1 MSLEKLNK
9 DLNIVQKLDDE
20 PNDVGGLSAAELK
33 KKFDEGPLTI
43 QEYINVTLLPALET
57 LGVETSVQLPEGA
70 GFKYIR
76 LNADRVLETSQDGV
90 TWQASGSAG
99 HIIMDHAGETLPQ
112 RGRMQFDNCEVSDDG
127 TKTIVHG
134 VKGDTGPQGEQGIQG
149 VKGDKGDRGATGP
162 SIVPSI
168 DTNGVMSFTIQD
180 SAIAPQAVSVRGP
193 QGPQGVQGEQ
203 GAQGA
208 RGPQGIQGI
217 PGVQGVQGEQGEQGP
232 TGPQGPQ
239 GKAGTQ
245 GPTGAQGPAGAPG
258 KDGTSLYIEDIYST
272 LAALKNAIPNGNDK
286 MYMVK
291 ADGECYIWSETQ
303 GDWTSVGKLQGP
315 TGPQG
320 PQGPQGVQG
329 ETGPEGKQ
337 GKQGP
342 QGIQGVQGPQGET
355 GPEGPQGPAGVSG
368 QNGKSAFTAAVEA
381 GYTGTE
387 TTFNAALSN
396 VPGHIADYSNPHKV
410 TAEQVGALPLSGGEM
425 TGPIKNIG
433 GTSEFVLTTND
444 VTNDSGVRVQRG
456 FYKNGFNPALYA
468 TRSDELES
476 SALLVSFG
484 EIMMGVKSGDR
495 DSKISLT
502 PDGLVAK
509 VVPPTTDTMPTPKS
523 YVDSA
528 IAAKVANILKPATP
542 PIIGLPPSTTPDGMF
557 QALGNTGEL
566 HVWRK
571 TVVTKDP
578 VPAGY
583 TLGDVKTKKDISASN
598 LGHVYI
604 GFYMGYSD
612 SLAVDDNGGISLNP
626 DNDYGAVTSSSNFAN
641 ISSVIAGKF
650 ILIRSYQNAEY
661 NSCSSLAGKIFY
673 VPADANISMA
683 KESNYIYIR
692 LSKCQD
698 VTGYPLTPAG
708 TTTTYPVSTNPNAYQ
723 VGNDAK
729 PAGYTLGDVVT
740 GSFRMSDTAPRN
752 AYLYKYANSV
762 AVKENGEVVLQNPEA
777 VNFNSD
783 SHIGYESTVLS
794 LVAGKFLYYYGRD
807 SMAADSSAPDT
818 QPPFNVTPSE
828 IVYVPADAA
837 ITATNTYP
845 AGFYL
850 DKYQPVTGYAAI
862 PAGTTIEYLGKL
874 GDKARVQVVSY
885 VGTGTYGESNPN
897 SLTFDFVA
905 KFIMELGSSSGKEGI
920 YFSSEGGV
928 ATIPNF
934 LDNDYRSR
942 CGFGDLAYSW
952 CKKSVDGK
960 TITWYST
967 RDQYKQNNSSGVTY
981 YYVAIG

>member
-1 MSLEKLNK
+1 MSLEKLIK
-9 DLNIVQKLDDE
+9 DLNIVQQLDDE

-33 KKFDEGPLTI
+33 KKFDEGSLTI
-43 QEYINVTLLPALET
+43 QEYINNVLIPALET

-99 HIIMDHAGETLPQ
+99 HIIMDPTGETLPQ

-208 RGPQGIQGI
+208 RGPQGIQGV

-381 GYTGTE
+381 GYSGTE
-387 TTFNAALSN
+387 TAFNKALSEVPEFMESYQDPVAFFTIPAGRMMGDVDGDGKLTDADKQLIFNFNAENVNLDVVQRAVADLDKDGSVTTSDALRLMQIMGGKLKVGSIVTDYYGVWSVN
-396 VPGHIADYSNPHKV
+396 PNYETDEAQFYVDIAVPNV
-410 TAEQVGALPLSGGEM
+410 TAGRGLTCFLSSEAHYSIDRMEWVGSNLRVFAKWIPITAFAATCAVSDTNGDVQIVFGGVNAETCLPLTGGTM
-425 TGPIKNIG
+425 TGPIIYTEGAKREIAQYGLAGLFLAKNGTLFISQHNG
-433 GTSEFVLTTND
+433 GELNDDNPFFVLNSTKILLNGKANRALVLHNLSEPSEAYDATT
-444 VTNDSGVRVQRG
+444 
-456 FYKNGFNPALYA
+456 
-468 TRSDELES
+468 
-476 SALLVSFG
+476 
-484 EIMMGVKSGDR
+484 
-495 DSKISLT
+495 
-502 PDGLVAK
+502 
-509 VVPPTTDTMPTPKS
+509 KS
-523 YVDSA
+523 YVD
-528 IAAKVANILKPATP
+528 
-542 PIIGLPPSTTPDGMF
+542 
-557 QALGNTGEL
+557 
-566 HVWRK
+566 
-571 TVVTKDP
+571 
-578 VPAGY
+578 
-583 TLGDVKTKKDISASN
+583 N
-598 LGHVYI
+598 L
-604 GFYMGYSD
+604 
-612 SLAVDDNGGISLNP
+612 
-626 DNDYGAVTSSSNFAN
+626 
-641 ISSVIAGKF
+641 IAG
-650 ILIRSYQNAEY
+650 A
-661 NSCSSLAGKIFY
+661 
-673 VPADANISMA
+673 
-683 KESNYIYIR
+683 
-692 LSKCQD
+692 
-698 VTGYPLTPAG
+698 
-708 TTTTYPVSTNPNAYQ
+708 
-723 VGNDAK
+723 
-729 PAGYTLGDVVT
+729 
-740 GSFRMSDTAPRN
+740 
-752 AYLYKYANSV
+752 
-762 AVKENGEVVLQNPEA
+762 
-777 VNFNSD
+777 
-783 SHIGYESTVLS
+783 
-794 LVAGKFLYYYGRD
+794 
-807 SMAADSSAPDT
+807 
-818 QPPFNVTPSE
+818 
-828 IVYVPADAA
+828 
-837 ITATNTYP
+837 
-845 AGFYL
+845 
-850 DKYQPVTGYAAI
+850 
-862 PAGTTIEYLGKL
+862 
-874 GDKARVQVVSY
+874 ARVQVVSY
-885 VGTGTYGESNPN
+885 VGTGTYGSSNPN
-897 SLTFDFVA
+897 SLTFDFVPKVA
-905 KFIMELGSSSGKEGI
+905 MMLYRFNGSDI
-920 YFSSEGGV
+920 
-928 ATIPNF
+928 
-934 LDNDYRSR
+934 
-942 CGFGDLAYSW
+942 
-952 CKKSVDGK
+952 
-960 TITWYST
+960 
-967 RDQYKQNNSSGVTY
+967 NNSAIYSRFFPLTTLTTSYKDVYFAQLTSNGNNGRMKISEDRKTVSWFNTHGAYYQENESGMTY
-981 YYVAIG
+981 VVAAIG

>member
-43 QEYINVTLLPALET
+43 QEYINVTLIPALET

-99 HIIMDHAGETLPQ
+99 HIIMNPAGETLPQ

-272 LAALKNAIPNGNDK
+272 LAALKNAIPTGNDK

-387 TTFNAALSN
+387 TTFNAALSK
-396 VPGHIADYSNPHKV
+396 VPGHIADQNNPHKV
-410 TAEQVGALPLSGGEM
+410 TAEQTGADPKGTATTAVSAHNTAADAHAELLKNYLALAGGTM
-425 TGPIKNIG
+425 TGPLSILSPTADNHPVPL
-433 GTSEFVLTTND
+433 S
-444 VTNDSGVRVQRG
+444 
-456 FYKNGFNPALYA
+456 
-468 TRSDELES
+468 
-476 SALLVSFG
+476 LLNSKV
-484 EIMMGVKSGDR
+484 GD
-495 DSKISLT
+495 
-502 PDGLVAK
+502 
-509 VVPPTTDTMPTPKS
+509 
-523 YVDSA
+523 
-528 IAAKVANILKPATP
+528 ILKPTTP
-542 PIIGLPPSTTPDGMF
+542 PLIGLPPSTTPDGMF
-557 QALGNTGEL
+557 RALGNTGEL

-571 TVVTKDP
+571 TVKNAED

-583 TLGDVKTKKDISASN
+583 TLGEVQNVTKYPITDVRSGGYTIVTKAYSN
-598 LGHVYI
+598 L
-604 GFYMGYSD
+604 S
-612 SLAVDDNGGISLNP
+612 VDDAGNVSLDESSYVNFY
-626 DNDYGAVTSSSNFAN
+626 DDASAVR
-641 ISSVIAGKF
+641 GKF
-650 ILIRSYQNAEY
+650 IRV
-661 NSCSSLAGKIFY
+661 NSDGDILFI
-673 VPADANISMA
+673 PNDANISTDYKTVGSA
-683 KESNYIYIR
+683 VIHNHYTDKYQI
-692 LSKCQD
+692 

-723 VGNDAK
+723 EGDDAK
-729 PAGYTLGDVVT
+729 PAGYTLGEVVT
-740 GSFRMSDTAPRN
+740 GSFMLEGSYNSSHPTRYNIADTPTVSDDGSLSIPETQQFAGYGSYNNGTA
-752 AYLYKYANSV
+752 
-762 AVKENGEVVLQNPEA
+762 LQNG
-777 VNFNSD
+777 
-783 SHIGYESTVLS
+783 IK
-794 LVAGKFLYYYGRD
+794 GKFI
-807 SMAADSSAPDT
+807 
-818 QPPFNVTPSE
+818 Q
-828 IVYVPADAA
+828 
-837 ITATNTYP
+837 
-845 AGFYL
+845 FYL
-850 DKYQPVTGYAAI
+850 DPNYPGYGQSSFRNSGVVFIPENVVCTNYDSSSGVYIDRYQPVTGYAAI

-885 VGTGTYGESNPN
+885 VGTGVAGPDNPN
-897 SLTFDFVA
+897 TLTFDFPP
-905 KFIMELGSSSGKEGI
+905 KFFAIMKNKSNYNYRTFAIRGVGW
-920 YFSSEGGV
+920 FSYV
-928 ATIPNF
+928 N
-934 LDNDYRSR
+934 NDGNNNYCIIR
-942 CGFGDLAYSW
+942 W
-952 CKKSVDGK
+952 DGK
-960 TITWYST
+960 TVSWYSYRSYT
-967 RDQYKQNNSSGVTY
+967 NQQYNDIGETY
-981 YYVAIG
+981 YAIAIG

>member
-20 PNDVGGLSAAELK
+20 PNDVGGLSASELK
-33 KKFDEGPLTI
+33 KKFDEGSLTI
-43 QEYINVTLLPALET
+43 QEYINATLLPALET

-99 HIIMDHAGETLPQ
+99 HIIMNPAGETLPQ

-127 TKTIVHG
+127 TKTIIHG

-239 GKAGTQ
+239 GKAGAQ

-387 TTFNAALSN
+387 TAFNAALSN
-396 VPGHIADYSNPHKV
+396 VPGHIAAQNNPHKV
-410 TAEQVGALPLSGGEM
+410 TAEQTGADPKGTATTAVNTHNTATDAHAELLKNYLALAGGTM
-425 TGPIKNIG
+425 TGPLSILSPTADNHPVPL
-433 GTSEFVLTTND
+433 S
-444 VTNDSGVRVQRG
+444 
-456 FYKNGFNPALYA
+456 
-468 TRSDELES
+468 
-476 SALLVSFG
+476 LLNSKV
-484 EIMMGVKSGDR
+484 GD
-495 DSKISLT
+495 
-502 PDGLVAK
+502 
-509 VVPPTTDTMPTPKS
+509 
-523 YVDSA
+523 
-528 IAAKVANILKPATP
+528 ILKPTTP

-566 HVWRK
+566 HVWWK
-571 TVVTKDP
+571 TVTTAQEI
-578 VPAGY
+578 PAGY
-583 TLGDVKTKKDISASN
+583 TLGASAAKTLAKSSQNSGNSYATFYISSS
-598 LGHVYI
+598 I
-604 GFYMGYSD
+604 S
-612 SLAVDDNGGISLNP
+612 VDDAGNVTMDSPATVNIWQGIDAYDS
-626 DNDYGAVTSSSNFAN
+626 DERAIF
-641 ISSVIAGKF
+641 GKF
-650 ILIRSYQNAEY
+650 IKFHSVSSSDAGITSDLETGIYFIPNSAEFTRYRDGKRSGYT
-661 NSCSSLAGKIFY
+661 
-673 VPADANISMA
+673 NISA
-683 KESNYIYIR
+683 
-692 LSKCQD
+692 CQK
-698 VTGYPLTPAG
+698 VNAYPLTPAG
-708 TTTTYPVSTNPNAYQ
+708 TTATYPVSTNPNAYQ
-723 VGNDAK
+723 EGSNAK
-729 PAGYTLGDVVT
+729 PAGYTLGEVVT
-740 GSFRMSDTAPRN
+740 GNFPLSYDVGTTAQGN
-752 AYLYKYANSV
+752 KHYVYNTTVNITDDGVVSV
-762 AVKENGEVVLQNPEA
+762 ANPIGIYISNAAQSNITNAQVLKGKFIERQEENGTIFKQNVVYYIPEDA
-777 VNFNSD
+777 VISGDVYTSD
-783 SHIGYESTVLS
+783 KI
-794 LVAGKFLYYYGRD
+794 
-807 SMAADSSAPDT
+807 
-818 QPPFNVTPSE
+818 
-828 IVYVPADAA
+828 YVDR
-837 ITATNTYP
+837 
-845 AGFYL
+845 
-850 DKYQPVTGYAAI
+850 YQPVTGYAAI

-885 VGTGTYGESNPN
+885 VGTGTYGESNKN
-897 SLTFDFVA
+897 SLTFNFLPRVLLIA
-905 KFIMELGSSSGKEGI
+905 MSGKYNSRIYTGILYPFSECGI
-920 YFSSEGGV
+920 YLAAGAGGGISELKCSKSNHEIFWW
-928 ATIPNF
+928 AS
-934 LDNDYRSR
+934 DNNQHQLNIS
-942 CGFGDLAYSW
+942 G
-952 CKKSVDGK
+952 
-960 TITWYST
+960 
-967 RDQYKQNNSSGVTY
+967 YKYTAI
-981 YYVAIG
+981 AIG

>member
-1 MSLEKLNK
+1 MSLEKLTK

-33 KKFDEGPLTI
+33 KKFDEGSLTI
-43 QEYINVTLLPALET
+43 QEYINNVLIPALET

-90 TWQASGSAG
+90 TWQASGSSG
-99 HIIMDHAGETLPQ
+99 HIIMDPAGETLPQ

-396 VPGHIADYSNPHKV
+396 VPGHIADQSNPHNV
-410 TAEQVGALPLSGGEM
+410 TAEQVGALPLSGGTM
-425 TGPIKNIG
+425 TGEINYT
-433 GTSEFVLTTND
+433 GTGDGWILKTHE
-444 VTNDSGVRVQRG
+444 VTNAESGIHFDRG
-456 FYKNGFNPALYA
+456 IYKRNTYPGLAA
-468 TRSDELES
+468 TTDDNSASAYMGPISTERIQIIVGDKTGK
-476 SALLVSFG
+476 SALEFTPGS
-484 EIMMGVKSGDR
+484 IGVAG
-495 DSKISLT
+495 KIKGIVT
-502 PDGLVAK
+502 PTSD
-509 VVPPTTDTMPTPKS
+509 DMPTPKS
-523 YVDSA
+523 YVDNA
-528 IAAKVANILKPATP
+528 IANVGSTILSPSTAQK
-542 PIIGLPPSTTPDGMF
+542 IGLPPSTTPDGMF

-571 TVVTKDP
+571 TVTTAQE
-578 VPAGY
+578 VPAKY
-583 TLGDVKTKKDISASN
+583 ELGELQTGSFQFIGSDYVTWEYGTPNVGDDGTVSLVSQGSSNVNYSSN
-598 LGHVYI
+598 LNDLRGKYCKPNKASGIFLANQVIFIPSDAVFTPSGSAKYVSKYQQVI
-604 GFYMGYSD
+604 G
-612 SLAVDDNGGISLNP
+612 
-626 DNDYGAVTSSSNFAN
+626 
-641 ISSVIAGKF
+641 
-650 ILIRSYQNAEY
+650 
-661 NSCSSLAGKIFY
+661 
-673 VPADANISMA
+673 
-683 KESNYIYIR
+683 
-692 LSKCQD
+692 
-698 VTGYPLTPAG
+698 TPKTHAG
-708 TTTTYPVSTNPNAYQ
+708 TTTTYPVSTNPKAYQ
-723 VGNDAK
+723 EGDDK
-729 PAGYTLGDVVT
+729 QSSGYTLGDVQT
-740 GSFRMSDTAPRN
+740 GSFS
-752 AYLYKYANSV
+752 
-762 AVKENGEVVLQNPEA
+762 AVGPNTTVWRY
-777 VNFNSD
+777 SD
-783 SHIGYESTVLS
+783 SVTVDDNGNIS
-794 LVAGKFLYYYGRD
+794 LDNYGTIAVAYSDRYVSDNLEKLRGKFAIVESR
-807 SMAADSSAPDT
+807 SSDN
-818 QPPFNVTPSE
+818 PPYFDVG
-828 IVYVPADAA
+828 VCYFFPADVVFTIGTSLAFWYC
-837 ITATNTYP
+837 N
-845 AGFYL
+845 
-850 DKYQPVTGYAAI
+850 KYQIATGYAAI
-862 PAGTTIEYLGKL
+862 PTGTTIEYLGKL

-885 VGTGTYGESNPN
+885 VGTGTYGEDNPCSITADFKINTILFLSFLGNNGNMLINNYATRAMIGDVLTTEYVASRGFSDQN
-897 SLTFDFVA
+897 SSYPTY
-905 KFIMELGSSSGKEGI
+905 G
-920 YFSSEGGV
+920 
-928 ATIPNF
+928 
-934 LDNDYRSR
+934 
-942 CGFGDLAYSW
+942 
-952 CKKSVDGK
+952 KKSADGK
-960 TITWYST
+960 TFSWYHEYNSSY
-967 RDQYKQNNSSGVTY
+967 QCNNSGFKY
-981 YYVAIG
+981 YYLVISN

>member
-1 MSLEKLNK
+1 MSLEKLTK

-33 KKFDEGPLTI
+33 KKFDEGSLTI
-43 QEYINVTLLPALET
+43 QEYINATLLPALET

-99 HIIMDHAGETLPQ
+99 HIIMNPAGETLPQ

-127 TKTIVHG
+127 TKTIIHG

-291 ADGECYIWSETQ
+291 ADGECYIWSEIQ

-396 VPGHIADYSNPHKV
+396 VPSHIANHSNPHKV
-410 TAEQVGALPLSGGEM
+410 TAEQTGADPKGTATTAVNTHNTATDAHAELLKNYLALSGGTM
-425 TGPIKNIG
+425 TGPLSI
-433 GTSEFVLTTND
+433 L
-444 VTNDSGVRVQRG
+444 
-456 FYKNGFNPALYA
+456 
-468 TRSDELES
+468 
-476 SALLVSFG
+476 
-484 EIMMGVKSGDR
+484 
-495 DSKISLT
+495 
-502 PDGLVAK
+502 
-509 VVPPTTDTMPTPKS
+509 PPTADNHPVPLS
-523 YVDSA
+523 LLNS
-528 IAAKVANILKPATP
+528 KVGDILKPTTP

-557 QALGNTGEL
+557 QALAALAGVTYVMVVGSVIVTATMGEET
-566 HVWRK
+566 K
-571 TVVTKDP
+571 TATANGDGIATFYALGYGDWEISATISGSKRTKTITIDTQG
-578 VPAGY
+578 VKYVSLAALNELSWAQID
-583 TLGDVKTKKDISASN
+583 TLGT
-598 LGHVYI
+598 
-604 GFYMGYSD
+604 
-612 SLAVDDNGGISLNP
+612 
-626 DNDYGAVTSSSNFAN
+626 
-641 ISSVIAGKF
+641 AGV
-650 ILIRSYQNAEY
+650 L
-661 NSCSSLAGKIFY
+661 GKIF
-673 VPADANISMA
+673 ALGDT
-683 KESNYIYIR
+683 K
-692 LSKCQD
+692 D
-698 VTGYPLTPAG
+698 VTLSGIGIMTLQIADFDHDHLSGATTAKKAAVTFLCKNLLYKTYNMNSSNTNNGGFPSSSLCSTLNGSIYNALPSDLKAVIKTAYKWYGTGNNTTNGKWSGHKLWLPLT
-708 TTTTYPVSTNPNAYQ
+708 
-723 VGNDAK
+723 
-729 PAGYTLGDVVT
+729 
-740 GSFRMSDTAPRN
+740 FEMF
-752 AYLYKYANSV
+752 
-762 AVKENGEVVLQNPEA
+762 GE
-777 VNFNSD
+777 
-783 SHIGYESTVLS
+783 
-794 LVAGKFLYYYGRD
+794 
-807 SMAADSSAPDT
+807 SSYSPDT
-818 QPPFNVTPSE
+818 ERKTGNARQYPIFTDNVSRIKKMNNGGGSAEWYWLASPR
-828 IVYVPADAA
+828 
-837 ITATNTYP
+837 ATGATYFCDVN
-845 AGFYL
+845 G
-850 DKYQPVTGYAAI
+850 G
-862 PAGTTIEYLGKL
+862 
-874 GDKARVQVVSY
+874 
-885 VGTGTYGESNPN
+885 
-897 SLTFDFVA
+897 
-905 KFIMELGSSSGKEGI
+905 GSSGI
-920 YFSSEGGV
+920 SDASY
-928 ATIPNF
+928 
-934 LDNDYRSR
+934 
-942 CGFGDLAYSW
+942 
-952 CKKSVDGK
+952 
-960 TITWYST
+960 
-967 RDQYKQNNSSGVTY
+967 SSGVCFGLC
-981 YYVAIG
+981 V

>member
-9 DLNIVQKLDDE
+9 DLNIIQKLDDE

-99 HIIMDHAGETLPQ
+99 HIIMNPAGETLPQ

-396 VPGHIADYSNPHKV
+396 VPSHIADQNNPHKV
-410 TAEQVGALPLSGGEM
+410 TAKQTGADPKGTATTAVSVHNTATDAHAELLKNYLALAGGTM
-425 TGPIKNIG
+425 TGPLSILSPTADNHPVPL
-433 GTSEFVLTTND
+433 S
-444 VTNDSGVRVQRG
+444 
-456 FYKNGFNPALYA
+456 
-468 TRSDELES
+468 
-476 SALLVSFG
+476 LLNSKV
-484 EIMMGVKSGDR
+484 GD
-495 DSKISLT
+495 
-502 PDGLVAK
+502 
-509 VVPPTTDTMPTPKS
+509 
-523 YVDSA
+523 
-528 IAAKVANILKPATP
+528 ILKPTTP

-571 TVVTKDP
+571 TVFE
-578 VPAGY
+578 PAGY
-583 TLGDVKTKKDISASN
+583 RLGTPENGFIVSTSAYNSGNALVSFTTSDTISVDSN
-598 LGHVYI
+598 GSATQDNPSGDQFFGIAPGHVATI
-604 GFYMGYSD
+604 Q
-612 SLAVDDNGGISLNP
+612 AKIR
-626 DNDYGAVTSSSNFAN
+626 
-641 ISSVIAGKF
+641 GKF
-650 ILIRSYQNAEY
+650 VTEKVTAESGYYIDHPGLVYIPDDAILTCITNGT
-661 NSCSSLAGKIFY
+661 SL
-673 VPADANISMA
+673 
-683 KESNYIYIR
+683 
-692 LSKCQD
+692 
-698 VTGYPLTPAG
+698 GYPYDYCYVVDRMQMVQPYPVNPVV
-708 TTTTYPVSTNPNAYQ
+708 TYPVSTNPNAYQ
-723 VGNDAK
+723 EGSDAK
-729 PAGYTLGDVVT
+729 EAGYVLEAAKQMVAFKTT
-740 GSFRMSDTAPRN
+740 NSN
-752 AYLYKYANSV
+752 YKYYAYNYADSISV
-762 AVKENGEVVLQNPEA
+762 SDNG
-777 VNFNSD
+777 
-783 SHIGYESTVLS
+783 TVS
-794 LVAGKFLYYYGRD
+794 LVGELKASGHPFQTDSFNAAKGKFCQFIIEDWFDGYVSTEITGIVFIPSDAVFDVTTLQVTC
-807 SMAADSSAPDT
+807 S
-818 QPPFNVTPSE
+818 NV
-828 IVYVPADAA
+828 
-837 ITATNTYP
+837 
-845 AGFYL
+845 
-850 DKYQPVTGYAAI
+850 QPVTGYAAI

-874 GDKARVQVVSY
+874 GDKARVRVVSY
-885 VGTGTYGESNPN
+885 VGTGTYGSKHP
-897 SLTFDFVA
+897 TTVAFDIVP
-905 KFIMELGSSSGKEGI
+905 KIVFIAENVNYQPKIMTIVPSTLGAFGAYLSGGSVYGLISPDVTITGKRISFFSSTSSGYQMNDTGKE
-920 YFSSEGGV
+920 YF
-928 ATIPNF
+928 AI
-934 LDNDYRSR
+934 
-942 CGFGDLAYSW
+942 
-952 CKKSVDGK
+952 
-960 TITWYST
+960 
-967 RDQYKQNNSSGVTY
+967 
-981 YYVAIG
+981 AIG